1 MPSAIRRGREKE
13 RRQGARRHYRFVLE
27 RTVRWKPVDV
37 LTSLFAAALVVAG
50 IARFGAL
57 EDRGVLLRMGLV
69 ALVPAVAAFVRGRNP
84 NPSKNLQIL
93 LDFYV
98 IACIVVIFDG
108 LGPLIR
114 AVNPVD
120 RDPSLIAF
128 DRWLC
133 GTNPT
138 VALEP
143 FATPFLSDLLTFFY
157 SLYYFHPIVLGTL
170 VLRDDRARPEKTR
183 DFSRYAFVMVFVFF
197 VSYVGYFL
205 VPAVGPRFTVTHAG
219 PLPRGAVAQAIDG
232 TLDWL
237 ERNKRDCFPS
247 GHTMVVIAVLLEA
260 SRRSKKTFWAFLPFA
275 VGLILATVYCRYHY
289 VADVLAGFTLA
300 FVTVPLGN
308 ALYRRFGLGP

>member
-1 MPSAIRRGREKE
+1 MPPATRREQE
-13 RRQGARRHYRFVLE
+13 PRQSARRHYRFVLE

-57 EDRGVLLRMGLV
+57 EDRGVLLRMGIV
-69 ALVPAVAAFVRGRNP
+69 AAVPAVIAFLRARDPEPAGWKQV
-84 NPSKNLQIL
+84 LY
-93 LDFYV
+93 DYYV
-98 IACIVVIFDG
+98 IACILVIFDG

-120 RDPSLIAF
+120 RDASLIAF

-133 GTNPT
+133 GGNPT
-138 VALEP
+138 VALER
-143 FATPFLSDLLTFFY
+143 FATPFLSDVLTVFY

-170 VLRDDRARPEKTR
+170 VLVDDRARPPAAR
-183 DFSRYAFVMVFVFF
+183 DFNRYAFVMVFVFF
-197 VSYVGYFL
+197 VSYAGYFL

-219 PLPRGAVAQAIDG
+219 PLPRGAVAQSIDG
-232 TLDWL
+232 ALDWL

-247 GHTMVVIAVLLEA
+247 GHTMVVIAVLFEA
-260 SRRSKKTFWAFLPFA
+260 ARRSKKTFWVFFPFA
-275 VGLILATVYCRYHY
+275 VGLLMATVYCRYHY
-289 VADVLAGFTLA
+289 VADVLAGFALA

-308 ALYRRFGLGP
+308 ALYKRFGLGP